1 MDKLK
6 KIGAAIAGIGIL
18 AIALY
23 LAAFVF
29 VILLIIGLVLGIY
42 IWLKGGKIRAEFK
55 RPSRANI
62 RLLRK
67 RRLTATGNRAHS
79 AGMKRIAII
88 LCCIIR

>member
-29 VILLIIGLVLGIY
+29 VILLVIGLILCIY
-42 IWLKGGKIRAEFK
+42 VYFKGGKIRAEFERQQK
-55 RPSRANI
+55 AQRGPDQTIEGEYTVVEEEVVDRDRQPRS
-62 RLLRK
+62 
-67 RRLTATGNRAHS
+67 
-79 AGMKRIAII
+79 
-88 LCCIIR
+88 